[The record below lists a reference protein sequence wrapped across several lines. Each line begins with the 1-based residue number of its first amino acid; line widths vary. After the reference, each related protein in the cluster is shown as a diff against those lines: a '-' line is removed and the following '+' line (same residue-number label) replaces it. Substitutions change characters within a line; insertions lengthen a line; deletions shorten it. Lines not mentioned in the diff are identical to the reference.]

1 MEKHFKYELD
11 NGKVVNVPLDAVDNL
26 KKHLQISTNEAIMV
40 WLEDNGYEVN
50 EELENLDKQAKANK
64 SKNVVKSKVDR
75 KPVVRE
81 RKPNPTKEN
90 IIQVVANAL
99 KDIAT
104 DINIENVGKIITF
117 KVENKEFKLDLT
129 EKRVKKVSNWHFFLC
144 FYIKSV
150 NLHVNWRKIG
160 ATMVNQRRIFKKSSI
175 FEFFLFI
182 WHKFDTFFIFPEL
195 SDRPRPPYMVT
206 KYP

>member
-50 EELENLDKQAKANK
+50 EELENLDKEAKAHK

-129 EKRVKKVSNWHFFLC
+129 EKRVKKVSN
-144 FYIKSV
+144 
-150 NLHVNWRKIG
+150 
-160 ATMVNQRRIFKKSSI
+160 
-175 FEFFLFI
+175 
-182 WHKFDTFFIFPEL
+182 
-195 SDRPRPPYMVT
+195 
-206 KYP
+206 

>member
-50 EELENLDKQAKANK
+50 EELENLDKQAKTNK

-81 RKPNPTKEN
+81 RKPNPTKEM
-90 IIQVVANAL
+90 IISKVAEMLNSF
-99 KDIAT
+99 AT
-104 DINIENVGKIITF
+104 DVNVENIGKIITF

-129 EKRVKKVSNWHFFLC
+129 EKR
-144 FYIKSV
+144 I
-150 NLHVNWRKIG
+150 
-160 ATMVNQRRIFKKSSI
+160 KKS
-175 FEFFLFI
+175 E
-182 WHKFDTFFIFPEL
+182 
-195 SDRPRPPYMVT
+195 
-206 KYP
+206 

>member
-26 KKHLQISTNEAIMV
+26 KKHLQITTNEAIMV

-64 SKNVVKSKVDR
+64 SKNIVKSKVDR

-81 RKPNPTKEN
+81 RKPNPTKEM
-90 IIQVVANAL
+90 IISKVAETLNSF
-99 KDIAT
+99 AT
-104 DINIENVGKIITF
+104 DVNIENIGKIITF

-129 EKRVKKVSNWHFFLC
+129 EKRVKK
-144 FYIKSV
+144 
-150 NLHVNWRKIG
+150 
-160 ATMVNQRRIFKKSSI
+160 Q
-175 FEFFLFI
+175 
-182 WHKFDTFFIFPEL
+182 
-195 SDRPRPPYMVT
+195 
-206 KYP
+206 

>member
-26 KKHLQISTNEAIMV
+26 KKHLQITTNEAIMV

-50 EELENLDKQAKANK
+50 EELENLDKIAKTNK

-81 RKPNPTKEN
+81 RKSNPTKEM
-90 IIQVVANAL
+90 IISKVAEMLNSF
-99 KDIAT
+99 AT
-104 DINIENVGKIITF
+104 DVNIENIGKIITF

-129 EKRVKKVSNWHFFLC
+129 EKRVKKVSNWHFFFC
-144 FYIKSV
+144 F
-150 NLHVNWRKIG
+150 
-160 ATMVNQRRIFKKSSI
+160 T
-175 FEFFLFI
+175 
-182 WHKFDTFFIFPEL
+182 
-195 SDRPRPPYMVT
+195 
-206 KYP
+206 

>member
-50 EELENLDKQAKANK
+50 EELENLDKQAKTNK
-64 SKNVVKSKVDR
+64 SKNIVKSKVER

-81 RKPNPTKEN
+81 RKPNPTKEM
-90 IIQVVANAL
+90 IISKVAEMLNSF
-99 KDIAT
+99 AT
-104 DINIENVGKIITF
+104 DVNVENIGKIITF

-129 EKRVKKVSNWHFFLC
+129 EKRVKKTE
-144 FYIKSV
+144 K
-150 NLHVNWRKIG
+150 
-160 ATMVNQRRIFKKSSI
+160 
-175 FEFFLFI
+175 
-182 WHKFDTFFIFPEL
+182 
-195 SDRPRPPYMVT
+195 
-206 KYP
+206 

>member
-26 KKHLQISTNEAIMV
+26 KKHLQITTNEAIMV

-64 SKNVVKSKVDR
+64 SKNIVKSKVDR

-81 RKPNPTKEN
+81 RKPNPTKEM
-90 IIQVVANAL
+90 IISKVAETLNSF
-99 KDIAT
+99 AT
-104 DINIENVGKIITF
+104 DVNIENIGKIITF

-129 EKRVKKVSNWHFFLC
+129 EKRVKKVSN
-144 FYIKSV
+144 
-150 NLHVNWRKIG
+150 
-160 ATMVNQRRIFKKSSI
+160 
-175 FEFFLFI
+175 
-182 WHKFDTFFIFPEL
+182 
-195 SDRPRPPYMVT
+195 
-206 KYP
+206 

>member
-26 KKHLQISTNEAIMV
+26 KKHLQITTNEAIMV

-50 EELENLDKQAKANK
+50 EELENLDKIAKTNK

-81 RKPNPTKEN
+81 RKSNPTKEM
-90 IIQVVANAL
+90 IISKVAEMLNSF
-99 KDIAT
+99 AT
-104 DINIENVGKIITF
+104 DVNIENIGKIITF

-129 EKRVKKVSNWHFFLC
+129 EKRVKKVSN
-144 FYIKSV
+144 
-150 NLHVNWRKIG
+150 
-160 ATMVNQRRIFKKSSI
+160 
-175 FEFFLFI
+175 
-182 WHKFDTFFIFPEL
+182 
-195 SDRPRPPYMVT
+195 
-206 KYP
+206 

>member
-26 KKHLQISTNEAIMV
+26 KKHLQITTNEAIMV

-64 SKNVVKSKVDR
+64 SKNIVKSKVDR

-81 RKPNPTKEN
+81 RKPNPTKEM
-90 IIQVVANAL
+90 IISKVAEMLNSF
-99 KDIAT
+99 AT
-104 DINIENVGKIITF
+104 DVNVENIGKIITF

-129 EKRVKKVSNWHFFLC
+129 EKRVKKTE
-144 FYIKSV
+144 K
-150 NLHVNWRKIG
+150 
-160 ATMVNQRRIFKKSSI
+160 
-175 FEFFLFI
+175 
-182 WHKFDTFFIFPEL
+182 
-195 SDRPRPPYMVT
+195 
-206 KYP
+206 